1 MTRKVSKNSKLSNL
15 SVNETSYMSLP
26 DNQPYKFRKSRTP
39 SYFLYT
45 TIKKAL
51 TPQARAFLQSPTKV
65 KATRMAQQ
73 HLSAFQKQ
81 LVNHQLRSAHSR
93 ISPFFLESES
103 INLILSPKQTS
114 RSTLRT
120 FREAIRK
127 EEFKIS
133 SKKRCTR

>member
-1 MTRKVSKNSKLSNL
+1 MKLRTCLFPTISLINSVSQDHHLIF
-15 SVNETSYMSLP
+15 SYP
-26 DNQPYKFRKSRTP
+26 
-39 SYFLYT
+39 

-51 TPQARAFLQSPTKV
+51 TRQARAFLRSPTKV

-81 LVNHQLRSAHSR
+81 LVNHQQLSAHSR
-93 ISPFFLESES
+93 ISPFFSESES
-103 INLILSPKQTS
+103 INQILSRKISSKNQ
-114 RSTLRT
+114 STLRT

-133 SKKRCTR
+133 LKKRFTRLCCKKEMMLISGK